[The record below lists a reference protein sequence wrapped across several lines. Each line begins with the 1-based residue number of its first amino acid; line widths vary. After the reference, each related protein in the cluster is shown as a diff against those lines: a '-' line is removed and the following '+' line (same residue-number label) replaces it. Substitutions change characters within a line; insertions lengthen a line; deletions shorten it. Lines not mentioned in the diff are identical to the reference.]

1 MNKLV
6 LVATLT
12 LSLTLHA
19 EEPKPAVA
27 YVNVAGAVDPALFAK
42 SVTNFLPGVM
52 SVRTKIVN
60 VDKVDVASIANPR
73 NKDGRLGKE
82 SRLAVYFVKDPAF
95 PPQLTAPGMW
105 AIINVRNLEK
115 DADKAKF
122 EKRLQ
127 KMVLKGLA
135 FSCGFGAN
143 QDVGRC
149 VMGAGSFDTL
159 SGIDSTSAS
168 YSPFV
173 AFPMMDYLSARGLI
187 AETPYVE

>member
-6 LVATLT
+6 FAATLA
-12 LSLTLHA
+12 LSLAVDAA
-19 EEPKPAVA
+19 EPQPTVA
-27 YVNVAGAVDPALFAK
+27 FVNVAGAVDSAIFAD
-42 SVTNFLPGVM
+42 SVTNFLIGVM
-52 SVRTKIVN
+52 PVRTKIVN
-60 VDKVDVASIANPR
+60 VDRLDVTTILSPR
-73 NKDGRLGKE
+73 DKDSRLGKE
-82 SRLAVYFVKDPAF
+82 SRLAVYFVRDPAF

-105 AIINVRNLEK
+105 AVINVRNLEK
-115 DADKAKF
+115 GADKAKF
-122 EKRLQ
+122 ESRIR

-159 SGIDSTSAS
+159 AGIDGTSAS

-173 AFPMMDYLSARGLI
+173 AFPMQDYLSARGLL
-187 AETPYVE
+187 ADYQL